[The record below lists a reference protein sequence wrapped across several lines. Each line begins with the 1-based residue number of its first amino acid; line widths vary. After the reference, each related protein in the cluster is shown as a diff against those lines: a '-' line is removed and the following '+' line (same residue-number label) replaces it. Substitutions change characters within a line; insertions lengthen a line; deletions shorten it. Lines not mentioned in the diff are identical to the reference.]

1 MTTLTAARAEN
12 RRQLPGPWSRMTWIT
27 WRQHRSA
34 LAGFGLLFGG
44 SAVLMLY
51 AGIRVHDAYNTLVQH
66 GCSVASSMGR
76 CAQAGALFLGQPFD
90 LYPNGV
96 ALALHVSPLLIGMFL
111 GAPLL
116 AREYEA
122 GTLRFAWTQGTG
134 RLRWAATQFAL
145 LAAVMAAVTCGLAA
159 LAGWATQPFAALG
172 YVSRWQAGQFD
183 TTMITAVGWALAAF
197 ALGTLLGVVIKR
209 TVAAM
214 AVTAAAVTALVAAA
228 YWKLDYLLLRVGTR
242 TIADPSMVSVNYGQR
257 ELNTY
262 AQQAYPGPAGSWL
275 VHGWF
280 AGPTGRPLGQAA
292 VSDITRRLF
301 TNKPSAALHWLA
313 QHHDTFLV
321 AYQPAA
327 RYWLFQAVA
336 GGILLL
342 ITAALVTATLL
353 LIRRSV

>member
-1 MTTLTAARAEN
+1 MTALTAAQPVRGDREP
-12 RRQLPGPWSRMTWIT
+12 RPLPRLAWIT
-27 WRQHRSA
+27 WRQHRGALSGFAA
-34 LAGFGLLFGG
+34 LAGAFALL
-44 SAVLMLY
+44 LLY
-51 AGIRVHDAYNTLVQH
+51 AGLQVHHAYAGLLAH
-66 GCSVASSMGR
+66 HCSVATSIGP
-76 CAQAGALFLGQPFD
+76 CAQPAGLFLGQPYD
-90 LYPNGV
+90 LLANGA
-96 ALALHVSPLLIGMFL
+96 ALALHVGPVLIGMFL

-122 GTLRFAWTQGTG
+122 GTLRFAWTQGTC
-134 RLRWAATQFAL
+134 RFRWAATQFAL
-145 LAAVMAAVTCGLAA
+145 LAAVMAAVTCGVAA
-159 LAGWATQPFAALG
+159 LAGWASQPFAALG
-172 YVSRWQAGQFD
+172 YVSRWQAGQFG

-214 AVTAAAVTALVAAA
+214 AVTAAAVTALAAAA

-242 TIADPSMVSVNYGQR
+242 TVADPSMVSVNYGQR

-342 ITAALVTATLL
+342 ITAALVTATFL
-353 LIRRSV
+353 LIRRPV